1 MLVQAGRVLLF
12 WSIII
17 YHRSIIICLDRHVD
31 FSFRYTL
38 RTVDHN
44 WPTVDHDWAWLC
56 TTFWSIIICHT
67 KLKLSGQTSS
77 TFHLMGSLTSNH
89 FLYTVYNSCDFFLR
103 VYDFFR
109 RGAMFFS
116 YDFTKLFPQFLWIYF
131 SYTRCI
137 RFRDSNVKTDF
148 LFRGPWIFY

>member
-1 MLVQAGRVLLF
+1 MLVPAGSVLLF

-44 WPTVDHDWAWLC
+44 WPTVDHDWAWSC
-56 TTFWSIIICHT
+56 TTSWSIIICHT

-77 TFHLMGSLTSNH
+77 TFHLMGSLISNH
-89 FLYTVYNSCDFFLR
+89 ILYIERSKIWPGFFMPILGGVQTPIFTPGGGAFNDEQMTIVNR
-103 VYDFFR
+103 YFFQYI
-109 RGAMFFS
+109 G
-116 YDFTKLFPQFLWIYF
+116 
-131 SYTRCI
+131 
-137 RFRDSNVKTDF
+137 
-148 LFRGPWIFY
+148 